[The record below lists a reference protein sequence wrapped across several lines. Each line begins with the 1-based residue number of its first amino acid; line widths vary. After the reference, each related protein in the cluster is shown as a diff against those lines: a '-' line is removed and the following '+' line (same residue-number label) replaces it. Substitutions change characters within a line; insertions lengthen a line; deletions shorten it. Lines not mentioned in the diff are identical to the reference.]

1 MVPMTKMAAPAP
13 GTVLLLARLARTAG
27 YRVGEAL
34 AAMQMRTHEFPVLNH
49 LAETGPV
56 SQQELGEALR
66 INPSNLV
73 GLLDSLEAD
82 GLLVR
87 TRDRADRR
95 RHLVELTAAGRR
107 RLARAWDAAAA
118 TERELLAPLS
128 ATEREQL
135 HVSLQRLVGHSCSG
149 RRC

>member
-1 MVPMTKMAAPAP
+1 MALMTKTAATAP

-56 SQQELGEALR
+56 SQQELGAALR

-95 RHLVELTAAGRR
+95 RHLVELTVAGRR
-107 RLARAWDAAAA
+107 RLAKAWHAAAA

-128 ATEREQL
+128 AAEREQL
-135 HVSLQRLVGHSCSG
+135 HLSLQRLVGHSCSG

>member
-1 MVPMTKMAAPAP
+1 MTKTAVNAP

-34 AAMQMRTHEFPVLNH
+34 AAMQMRTHEFPVLSH
-49 LAETGPV
+49 LAQAGPV
-56 SQQELGEALR
+56 SQQELGAALR

-73 GLLDSLEAD
+73 GLLDALEAD

-87 TRDRADRR
+87 TRDRDDRR
-95 RHLVELTAAGRR
+95 RHLVELTAGGRR
-107 RLARAWDAAAA
+107 RLAKAWQVAEA
-118 TERELLAPLS
+118 TERELLSPLS
-128 ATEREQL
+128 PAEQEQL
-135 HVSLQRLVGHSCSG
+135 HEALSRLVGHCCSG

>member
-1 MVPMTKMAAPAP
+1 VKTKTPASAT

-27 YRVGEAL
+27 YRLGEAL

-49 LAETGPV
+49 LADAGPV
-56 SQQELGEALR
+56 SQQELGMALR

-73 GLLDSLEAD
+73 GLLDVLEAD

-87 TRDRADRR
+87 GRDREDRR
-95 RHLVELTAAGRR
+95 RHLVELTPDGKR
-107 RLARAWDAAAA
+107 RLAQAWHAAEA
-118 TERELLAPLS
+118 TEQELLAPLS
-128 ATEREQL
+128 PAERDQL
-135 HVSLQRLVGHSCSG
+135 HLSLKRLVGHSCGG

>member
-1 MVPMTKMAAPAP
+1 MAEMTKTAAPAP

-34 AAMQMRTHEFPVLNH
+34 AAMQMRTHEFPVLGH
-49 LAETGPV
+49 LAEAGPV
-56 SQQELGEALR
+56 SQQELGAALR

-73 GLLDSLEAD
+73 GLLDALEAD

-95 RHLVELTAAGRR
+95 RHLVELTGAGRR
-107 RLARAWDAAAA
+107 RLAKAWQVAEA
-118 TERELLAPLS
+118 TERELLSPLS
-128 ATEREQL
+128 AAEREQL
-135 HVSLQRLVGHSCSG
+135 HLSLRRLVGHSCSG

>member
-1 MVPMTKMAAPAP
+1 MAPMTKTAATAP

-27 YRVGEAL
+27 YRLGEAL
-34 AAMQMRTHEFPVLNH
+34 AAMQIRTHEFPVLNH
-49 LAETGPV
+49 LAESGPV
-56 SQQELGEALR
+56 SQQELGVALR

-73 GLLDSLEAD
+73 GLLDVLEAD

-87 TRDRADRR
+87 ARDREDRR
-95 RHLVELTAAGRR
+95 RHLVELTRAGRQ
-107 RLARAWDAAAA
+107 RLAKAWHAAEA

-128 ATEREQL
+128 PAEREQL
-135 HVSLQRLVGHSCSG
+135 QLSLKRLVGHSCSG